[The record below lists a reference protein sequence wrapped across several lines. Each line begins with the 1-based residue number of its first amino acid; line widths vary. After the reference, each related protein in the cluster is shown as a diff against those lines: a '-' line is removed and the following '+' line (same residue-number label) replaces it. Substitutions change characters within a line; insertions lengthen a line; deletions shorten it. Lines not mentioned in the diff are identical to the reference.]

1 MFRTEPDGSVL
12 WLPTTV
18 EEAVQFKIDL
28 LEEGTE
34 HTSSSS
40 LSEQV
45 TTQLN
50 SFANKILEGNSNLTR
65 TNDLYLSTIKKMFG
79 GALYPVDIV
88 LPVYGGLHILK
99 PSLQAIKDRTDY
111 PYRLIIVDDCSPDHK
126 TKKFLTEWQANN
138 PAHTVIFQPKNK
150 GFAASVNKGIRTG
163 QGGYICVLNS
173 DVLVTPNWLT
183 KLVFALEASPTHAIV
198 NPVTNNTA
206 IIDIA
211 MHPGLSYLDMNRG
224 LEAVS
229 SHRYP
234 EIMPTGFCFMFKRE
248 LITKIGYFD
257 EAYGSYG
264 EESDFWMR
272 TLSYADPNGVFP
284 RYKAVLADDT
294 YLYHERGSSFSALGT
309 EQHMG
314 IRRGG
319 SERFNRIWP
328 QFKSW
333 RKHNKVENDIQYL
346 KDELPK
352 RVTTKESPYNI
363 AFLVFSTAYC
373 GGMAFIADIVNQLQ
387 EEGVNAK
394 VVQINRDPAH
404 VAPPTMG
411 ELRSGVI
418 SFESPKDAVD
428 HFSSSVFDSGVIVA
442 ATNEMQQ
449 LAEQIGG
456 NNPKLLNVLF
466 SQSFDPA
473 LVPNDQL
480 STTMK
485 EQYHKAPY
493 IISNAKWLDETIK
506 SITNRSTFGYV
517 NPGVNSELFYP
528 RGRDRGDDRP
538 TVAFFLNSREEYRGF
553 NRGLEAAFALHN
565 ISLQCNIDIRIVGI
579 GVDAVQ
585 GAPFITC
592 VGGMSQARIA
602 TFLSTEVDVICDP
615 QTIHTY
621 GMPSLEG
628 MASGAVP
635 VCWDNVGIHE
645 FATNGIDSIILPKE
659 ATPGM
664 VAQEIFN
671 LLTNTSTLDTMKAEA
686 VLVSKKHNRKVAVTQ
701 FIQNL
706 EENFRLRHAKR
717 KIFVVT
723 PHLRKH
729 GGPTTILHTAEALAS
744 LGHDVTLGCIYADIN
759 PEIIKETNIPISIKW
774 QDPGKYDVIITN
786 SDNPHNEH
794 FSFAKWADK
803 KVLLKLSHNPRFQK
817 LEDDALKLEWDDIC
831 TSTNWLVNACAKPQ
845 VESGWTHPPRE
856 AHRVGWYHYGH
867 KDFVCKYTDRKYFI
881 NGQMNILTLIHH
893 HPTKGTPEALTAL
906 AAIKEKYGDKVN
918 IFGVGEWPEF
928 TKQCP
933 PWMQYFLNI
942 DRKSLAQI
950 YRQMDFFLSASH
962 SEGLGRMSLE
972 AMSASCLVIKTPT
985 GAEFEK
991 DMVNCVV
998 ADGFTATDLANA
1010 LDKLGSDEETFKRI
1024 VKEGFITAETLSDPG
1039 PYRETWARVIEDIYG
1054 N

>member
-1 MFRTEPDGSVL
+1 MFRTEPDGSIL
-12 WLPTTV
+12 WLPTSIEETV
-18 EEAVQFKIDL
+18 KFKAEL
-28 LEEGTE
+28 LENGGE
-34 HTSSSS
+34 HESSS
-40 LSEQV
+40 LSGRV
-45 TTQLN
+45 TAQLN
-50 SFANKILEGNSNLTR
+50 TFASKILEGNASLTR
-65 TNDLYLSTIKKMFG
+65 TNELYLTTMKKLFSMEMSS
-79 GALYPVDIV
+79 VDIV

-99 PSLQAIKDRTDY
+99 PSLKAIKERTDY
-111 PYRLIIVDDCSPDHK
+111 PYHLIIVDDCSPDHK
-126 TKKFLTEWQANN
+126 TKKFLEEWQSENLE
-138 PAHTVIFQPKNK
+138 HTVIFQNKNK
-150 GFAASVNKGIRTG
+150 GFAASVNKGIRAG
-163 QGGYICVLNS
+163 HGGYVCVLNS

-183 KLVFALEASPTHAIV
+183 KLVFALEAAPDHAIV

-206 IIDIA
+206 LIDIA

-264 EESDFWMR
+264 EETDFWMR
-272 TLSYADPNGVFP
+272 ALSYAEPSGVFP
-284 RYKAVLADDT
+284 RFKAVLADDT
-294 YLYHERGSSFSALGT
+294 YLYHERGSSFSALGA

-319 SERFNRIWP
+319 SERFHRIWP

-333 RKHNKVENDIQYL
+333 RKHNKVEANIQYL
-346 KDELPK
+346 KEELPS

-387 EEGVNAK
+387 ENGVNAK
-394 VVQINRDPAH
+394 IVQINRDPSH
-404 VAPPTMG
+404 MSPQTMG

-418 SFESPKDAVD
+418 SFASPKDAVD
-428 HFSSSVFDSGVIVA
+428 QFSSKVFNSGVIVS

-449 LAEQIGG
+449 LAELIGV

-473 LVPNDQL
+473 LTPNDQL
-480 STTMK
+480 STVMK

-506 SITNRSTFGYV
+506 SITNRTTFGYV
-517 NPGVNSELFYP
+517 HPGVNSELFYP
-528 RGRDRGDDRP
+528 RERDQGDDRP
-538 TVAFFLNSREEYRGF
+538 TVAFFLNSHAEYRGF
-553 NRGLEAAFALHN
+553 NRGLEAAFTLHN
-565 ISLQCNIDIRIVGI
+565 LSLQANIEIRIIGI
-579 GVDAVQ
+579 GVDAVP
-585 GAPFITC
+585 GAPFLTC
-592 VGGMSQARIA
+592 VGGMSQSRMAS
-602 TFLSTEVDVICDP
+602 FLATEVDVVCDP
-615 QTIHTY
+615 QLIHTY

-628 MASGAVP
+628 MASGVVP

-645 FATNGIDSIILPKE
+645 FATNGVDSIVLPKE

-664 VAQEIFN
+664 VAHEILT
-671 LLTNTSTLDTMKAEA
+671 LLTTPALLTQMKTEA
-686 VLVSKKHNRKVAVTQ
+686 IKVAKKHNRKVAVTQ

-706 EENFRLRHAKR
+706 ETNLRLRTAKK

-759 PEIIKETNIPISIKW
+759 PEIIKETKIPLSIKW

-794 FSFAKWADK
+794 FSFATWADK
-803 KVLLKLSHNPRFQK
+803 KILLKLSHNPRFQK

-831 TSTNWLVNACAKPQ
+831 TSTNWLVGACATPQ
-845 VESGWTHPPRE
+845 VEAGWTHPSRE

-867 KDFVCKYTDRKYFI
+867 KDFACKYTDRKYFI

-893 HPTKGTPEALTAL
+893 HPTKGTPEALKAL
-906 AAIKEKYGDKVN
+906 AAIKEKFGDKVN
-918 IFGVGEWPEF
+918 IFGVGEWPDF
-928 TKQCP
+928 KQQCP
-933 PWMQYFLNI
+933 PWMQYFLNL

-962 SEGLGRMSLE
+962 SEGLGRMALE

-985 GAEFEK
+985 GSEFEK
-991 DMVNCVV
+991 DMVNCIV
-998 ADGFTATDLANA
+998 ADGFEAKDLVAA
-1010 LDKLGSDEETFKRI
+1010 LDKLGSEEETFKRI
-1024 VKEGFITAETLSDPG
+1024 VKEGFHTAESLSDPSS
-1039 PYRETWARVIEDIYG
+1039 YREAWASVIEDVYQ